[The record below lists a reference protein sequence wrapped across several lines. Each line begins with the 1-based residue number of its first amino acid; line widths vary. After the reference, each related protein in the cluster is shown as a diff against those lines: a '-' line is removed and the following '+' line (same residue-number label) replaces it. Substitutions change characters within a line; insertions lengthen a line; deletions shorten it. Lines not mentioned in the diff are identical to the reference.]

1 MPLGNHTTDIGSF
14 ALSRDRCNH
23 SPAAAAADTAGHD
36 PRSSSLDNSVATR
49 SLDVAVKGHC
59 DHISDAAHVVAC
71 YNR

>member
-1 MPLGNHTTDIGSF
+1 MPLGNHTTDIESC

-23 SPAAAAADTAGHD
+23 GPAADTAGHD